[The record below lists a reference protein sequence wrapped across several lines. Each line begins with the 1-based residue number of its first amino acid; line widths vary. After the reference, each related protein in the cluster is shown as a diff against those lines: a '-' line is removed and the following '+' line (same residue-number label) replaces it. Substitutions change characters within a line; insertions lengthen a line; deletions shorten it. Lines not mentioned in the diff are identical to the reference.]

1 VKLCLDMVSRH
12 SIILL
17 EIYVNVLVEV
27 CQHEPPLLKVS
38 LEFVILLW
46 FQLYGGVSGL
56 FIDVQDVHQYGYK

>member
-1 VKLCLDMVSRH
+1 MVSRH

-27 CQHEPPLLKVS
+27 RQHDPPSLKVS

-46 FQLYGGVSGL
+46 FQPYGRISGPI
-56 FIDVQDVHQYGYK
+56 IDV